1 LQVTTKLAEAED
13 RVAKAEVRV
22 AEAEEEAVARSSH
35 TAAGQ

>member
-13 RVAKAEVRV
+13 RVAEAEVRV